1 MIVTVVVLPV
11 VVNVLGVL
19 VTVHAPAGI
28 LLSTTLPVDT
38 VQVGWVMM
46 PISGF
51 NGVTG

>member
-1 MIVTVVVLPV
+1 MVAVVVLPV
-11 VVNVLGVL
+11 VVKVLGML
-19 VTVHAPAGI
+19 VTDHVPAGM
-28 LLSTTLPVDT
+28 LLSTTLPVAT